1 MDVMGWEGHSLRR
14 WRGGGCEATGGLGHQ
29 AGLGQPLS
37 AGDKPLSLSP
47 QSPGWGHGQSLRPD
61 GMNTAAVRG
70 CLAGC
75 PEGAV
80 QLVLNINFTA
90 AQGRRGAGRRRLMQ
104 TACCLLELG
113 EERWKLSTSYS
124 VEGRPATSCGAWSM
138 LTAGLPASPF
148 PFPALRDFPASI
160 PCPR

>member
-1 MDVMGWEGHSLRR
+1 MGRPHSEEGVAARQLR
-14 WRGGGCEATGGLGHQ
+14 GLGRQ
-29 AGLGQPLS
+29 AGLGQPLLV
-37 AGDKPLSLSP
+37 GDKPLTLSP

-61 GMNTAAVRG
+61 GMSEAAVRG
-70 CLAGC
+70 CLASR

-104 TACCLLELG
+104 TVCFLLELG
-113 EERWKLSTSYS
+113 EERRRLSTSHL
-124 VEGRPATSCGAWSM
+124 VEGRPATSCGAWSI
-138 LTAGLPASPF
+138 LTGGLLAPPF
-148 PFPALRDFPASI
+148 PFPALWDFPASI